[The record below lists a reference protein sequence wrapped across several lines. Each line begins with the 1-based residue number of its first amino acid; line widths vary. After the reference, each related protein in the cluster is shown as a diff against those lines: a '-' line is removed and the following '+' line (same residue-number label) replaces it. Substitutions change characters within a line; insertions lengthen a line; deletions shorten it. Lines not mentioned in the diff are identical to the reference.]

1 MPPGGFGMTA
11 ERVGARP
18 DFPGRQRTSHKLHSP
33 SVSGQPPFAGT
44 GLIGVRPSI
53 CKRERP
59 IESPNEMRL
68 KIVGRATE
76 DPDFRARLLSDPKGT
91 IGQELNVTIPASLS
105 IEVHEENATT
115 AHLVLPPSSRLSESA
130 LQEVI
135 ASARLDP
142 VLSEVEKWIRSW

>member
-1 MPPGGFGMTA
+1 
-11 ERVGARP
+11 
-18 DFPGRQRTSHKLHSP
+18 
-33 SVSGQPPFAGT
+33 
-44 GLIGVRPSI
+44 
-53 CKRERP
+53 
-59 IESPNEMRL
+59 MRL

-105 IEVHEENATT
+105 IEVHEENATI

-130 LQEVI
+130 LQEVV

-142 VLSEVEKWIRSW
+142 VLSEIEKCIRSW